1 MRSPNFVLELRPYD
15 EDHSI
20 RSTVFA
26 VFMLGAE
33 NSESSDV
40 MFFLAPT
47 ALGTQSI
54 TGFGTFITNI
64 DAMSHLPLV
73 SKAFSAGLAPK

>member
-1 MRSPNFVLELRPYD
+1 
-15 EDHSI
+15 
-20 RSTVFA
+20 
-26 VFMLGAE
+26 MLGAE

-40 MFFLAPT
+40 MFFLAST

-54 TGFGTFITNI
+54 TGFGIFITNI
-64 DAMSHLPLV
+64 DGMSHLPLV